1 MNLEELNELVSNQR
15 KESFATSHQITVGE
29 LIKQLE
35 NTELMYDENEYK
47 SVYFDFGSAI
57 PTNID
62 SWRGSYDELALG
74 YELTGY
80 DSKENA
86 HFSDCKADKLLEEL
100 KSAIGKTYTG
110 WKGGDFIMSE
120 NTPIWVANSGNSGNT
135 GIIGVLD
142 EDWCIIILTA
152 FCKY

>member
-1 MNLEELNELVSNQR
+1 MNLEKFNELVANKR
-15 KESFATSHQITVGE
+15 KESFATLHQITLGE

-35 NTELMYDENEYK
+35 NTELMYDKNECK

-57 PTNID
+57 PTDLD

-80 DSKENA
+80 DRKNDA
-86 HFSDCKADKLLEEL
+86 HFIECKADKLLEEL
-100 KSAIGKTYTG
+100 KSAIGKTFTG
-110 WKGGDFIMSE
+110 WKGGDFIMDE

-135 GIIGVLD
+135 GVIGILD
-142 EDWCIIILTA
+142 EGWCIIILTA